1 MTQENSTIRFQT
13 DDGETVEL
21 EVIEQTTFGGVNYL
35 LVSEEDGVT
44 AYILREVQEEGAD
57 VTYEIEED
65 EKKLMALSSI
75 FEELL
80 EDTSFE
86 M

>member
-65 EKKLMALSSI
+65 EKKLTALSSI